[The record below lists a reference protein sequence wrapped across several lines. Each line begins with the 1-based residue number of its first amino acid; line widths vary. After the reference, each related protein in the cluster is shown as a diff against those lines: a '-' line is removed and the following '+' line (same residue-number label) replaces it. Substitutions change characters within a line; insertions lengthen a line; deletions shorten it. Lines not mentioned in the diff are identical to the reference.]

1 MAQQGDVSRVRDAN
15 RYDNVVARLQFARR
29 AAISLCGLVG
39 LAASA
44 APVPTAT
51 PPYFESGAV
60 GPVILAHSGRAWHG
74 PTGPTVDGLALSLTL
89 STYTLHFNNMVF
101 ATVELRNVSGEP
113 KGSSFAAPGTT
124 YTITVIN
131 RNTGERRRFEYR
143 SKLGAPNGYRLA
155 PETSVYLSISPELSW
170 AWFPRIGNYA
180 LEAQITTANASM
192 TLRSET
198 VGATVLPEAGN
209 TLDAGDESN
218 STPAGLP
225 QVGLALSLAGD
236 SSVHFGDPI
245 YVELEMRNVSDEQ
258 ASASLGLVA
267 DDDFSIVD
275 RDTGEA
281 VTRVPGPPSLRAATG
296 LLAGG
301 LTLLP
306 RRSSYWRIRLDEL
319 YQITKPG
326 TYSVQVTTK
335 PIHVRNGD
343 DSGEAT
349 LRSNMIAIHIASPNF
364 SVEQQRKAGVY
375 EDSSADTPAGPASHG
390 FALSLGSS
398 FSSALLGA
406 PLTATVEL
414 RNVSGRPQYAF
425 FGSRGRDYG
434 FTIVSHATGQV
445 ARNLHTGSEGNR
457 TSAQWN
463 SSPIFPGASLYGSFR
478 LDSFAIFS
486 RIGTYTVRVEGRPII
501 NGVPVEM
508 QSNVLTITIR

>member
-1 MAQQGDVSRVRDAN
+1 M
-15 RYDNVVARLQFARR
+15 
-29 AAISLCGLVG
+29 
-39 LAASA
+39 
-44 APVPTAT
+44 PTAT
-51 PPYFESGAV
+51 PPYFESSGV
-60 GPVILAHSGRAWHG
+60 GSMILAHSGRAWHS
-74 PTGPTVDGLALSLTL
+74 PTGPPADGLALSLTL
-89 STYTLHFNNMVF
+89 NSYTLHFNNMVF
-101 ATVELRNVSGEP
+101 ATVELRNVSGES
-113 KGSSFAAPGTT
+113 KSSPFFATGTT
-124 YTITVIN
+124 YTITAIN

-180 LEAQITTANASM
+180 LEAQIKTTNAS
-192 TLRSET
+192 TLLRSET
-198 VGATVLPEAGN
+198 IGVTVLPKEAAN
-209 TLDAGDESN
+209 TLDAGDESS
-218 STPAGLP
+218 STPAGVP
-225 QVGLALSLAGD
+225 QVGLALSLTSN
-236 SSVHFGDPI
+236 SSVHFGDPV

-258 ASASLGLVA
+258 ASASLGLAA
-267 DDDFSIVD
+267 DDDFSIVN

-281 VTRVPGPPSLRAATG
+281 VTRVPGPPNLRAATG
-296 LLAGG
+296 FLAGG

-335 PIHVRNGD
+335 SMHVTTGD
-343 DSGEAT
+343 GGGGGEAT
-349 LRSNMIAIHIASPNF
+349 LRSNMIAIHVVSPNF

-390 FALSLGSS
+390 FALSLGSGS
-398 FSSALLGA
+398 SSALLGA
-406 PLTATVEL
+406 TLTATVEL

-425 FGSRGRDYG
+425 FGSTGRDYG

-445 ARNLHTGSEGNR
+445 ARNLHTGSEGNLA
-457 TSAQWN
+457 SAQWN

-478 LDSFAIFS
+478 LDSFGIFS

-501 NGVPVEM
+501 NGVNVEM
-508 QSNVLTITIR
+508 QSNPLTVTIR